1 MFKLLALI
9 SGGAAGTLGRYLLSV
24 IVNNYL
30 GIAFPF
36 GTFVVNMTGSFLIGF
51 LWGVSDYFPF
61 SPNWRN
67 FIFVGFL
74 GSFTTFSTYML
85 ESLNYIKDG
94 NIKTGLL
101 NLVISTGIGLSLVIL
116 GLIVSRT
123 LMPVTR

>member
-1 MFKLLALI
+1 M
-9 SGGAAGTLGRYLLSV
+9 
-24 IVNNYL
+24 

-36 GTFVVNMTGSFLIGF
+36 GTFVVNMIGSFLIGF
-51 LWGVSDYFPF
+51 LWGVADYLPFP
-61 SPNWRN
+61 PNWRN

-101 NLVISTGIGLSLVIL
+101 NLVISTGIGLSLVVV
-116 GLIVSRT
+116 GLIVSRV
-123 LMPVTR
+123 LMPITR

>member
-9 SGGAAGTLGRYLLSV
+9 SGGAVGTLGRYLISG
-24 IVNNYL
+24 IVNNYM

-51 LWGVSDYFPF
+51 LWGVADYLPV

-67 FIFVGFL
+67 FIFIGFL

-94 NIKTGLL
+94 NIKAGLL
-101 NLVISTGIGLSLVIL
+101 NLVISTGIGLSLVIV
-116 GLIVSRT
+116 GLIVSRA
-123 LMPVTR
+123 LIPVTR

>member
-9 SGGAAGTLGRYLLSV
+9 SGGAVGTLGRYFLSG
-24 IVNNYL
+24 IVNNL
-30 GIAFPF
+30 MGISFPY
-36 GTFVVNMTGSFLIGF
+36 GTFVVNMIGSFLIGF
-51 LWGVSDYFPF
+51 LWGAADYLPF

-94 NIKTGLL
+94 NIRTGLL
-101 NLVISTGIGLSLVIL
+101 NLVISTGIGLSLVII
-116 GLIVSRT
+116 GLIISRA
-123 LMPVTR
+123 LLPITR